1 MSQPVIQGNGRIRL
15 HPCQLATACVPWRKG
30 TTFDGALF
38 CREVR
43 LLRAAGL
50 VNLYI
55 FGTAGEGYA
64 VADPMFKEIATVFFD
79 EMRGGT
85 GLCQLGIIGL
95 SASQIR
101 ARIDLGLE
109 IGYRDFQISLPSWGT
124 VTDQELTRFFRD
136 VLAPYPQARFL
147 HYNTGRGGR
156 VLTGGDYARL
166 QAEHPNLVATK
177 SGGHTVASLLAL
189 LDSATELCHFVTELD
204 YATACLLGGTCGL
217 LVSVSAIHPARSREF
232 FDAGQRGDGDTLR
245 RLTREL
251 NRIRSQVVATV
262 AQERGHMD
270 GAYDKMYAR
279 LADPEFPLGLLS
291 PYQGASPAAFE
302 SFRTWLAEEAP
313 EWVRGHGCAT

>member
-1 MSQPVIQGNGRIRL
+1 MKCSK
-15 HPCQLATACVPWRKG
+15 PCQPATVCVPWGKAGEFLEPVFR
-30 TTFDGALF
+30 
-38 CREVR
+38 RQVR
-43 LLRAAGL
+43 LLRQAGFG
-50 VNLYI
+50 NLYI

-64 VADPMFKEIATVFFD
+64 VTDPMFKEIATVFFG
-79 EMRGGT
+79 EMLGGA

-95 SASQIR
+95 SVSQIR

-124 VTDQELTRFFRD
+124 VTDQELARFFRD
-136 VLAPYPQARFL
+136 VLGPYPQARFL

-166 QAEHPNLVATK
+166 TAEHPNLVATK

-189 LDSATELCHFVTELD
+189 LEGAPDLCHFVTELD
-204 YATACLLGGTCGL
+204 YAAACLLGRACGL

-245 RLTREL
+245 RLTREP
-251 NRIRSQVVATV
+251 NRIRAQVIATV

-270 GAYDKMYAR
+270 GAYDKLYAR
-279 LADPEFPLGLLS
+279 LADPEFPLDLLS
-291 PYQGASPAAFE
+291 PYQGASPVAFE
-302 SFRTWLAEEAP
+302 GFKT
-313 EWVRGHGCAT
+313 